1 MATSTYKCPNCGAG
15 LLFDPELQK
24 VRCDFCLTEFTIA
37 ELEAY
42 NQKLEAEAGQAKA
55 EKTDARPG
63 ETDAASHLVSYH
75 CDSCGAEVVTEETTS
90 ATFCY
95 YCHNPVLVTSRLTGS
110 YRPHKVIPFSVDREK
125 ALDIF
130 TTYARSKKFVPK
142 DFTSASQLEKMT
154 GIYLPHWMADYQA
167 SIDYA
172 GTASNLRVWSS
183 GNTEYTEHKEFVL
196 ERKGIVDVSHVH
208 EVAIRK
214 IDRQLIDSITPYDET
229 AAVDF
234 SLAYLSGFF
243 AEKYDI
249 QQPEVQ
255 PVIENR
261 VRQYAE
267 TLVQDT
273 IGTYNQV
280 NLTRKDIGLAA
291 QAWHYT
297 LLPAWIMTYFYRG
310 KTFMY
315 AINGQTG
322 KIHGELPVDQ
332 KKLSLTSLLI
342 GAAVLAALILGGLF
356 LW

>member
-24 VRCDFCLTEFTIA
+24 VRCDFCLSEFTVA
-37 ELEAY
+37 EIEAY
-42 NQKLEAEAGQAKA
+42 NQKLEAEAEQPFKPPRETA
-55 EKTDARPG
+55 EN
-63 ETDAASHLVSYH
+63 SHLISYH

-95 YCHNPVLVTSRLTGS
+95 YCHNPVLMTERLTGS
-110 YRPHKVIPFSVDREK
+110 YRPQKVIPFAVDRER

-130 TTYARSKKFVPK
+130 KTYARSKKFVPQ

-172 GTASNLRVWSS
+172 GTATNLRVWSS
-183 GNTEYTEHKEFVL
+183 GNTEYTEHKEFIL
-196 ERKGIVDVSHVH
+196 ERKGTVDVSHVH

-234 SLAYLSGFF
+234 SQAYLSGFF

-273 IGTYNQV
+273 IGAYNRV
-280 NLTRKDIGLAA
+280 NLTRKDVGLAA
-291 QAWHYT
+291 RAWHYT

-310 KTFMY
+310 KTFIY

-332 KKLSLTSLLI
+332 KKLSVTSLLI